1 MNNLNLE
8 QEMELKQMTNQEENM
23 IVVTLDLKSQW

>member
-8 QEMELKQMTNQEENM
+8 QEMELKQMANQEENM
-23 IVVTLDLKSQW
+23 IVVTLDLKSQ

>member
-8 QEMELKQMTNQEENM
+8 KEMELKQMANQEENM
-23 IVVTLDLKSQW
+23 IVVTLDLKSQ

>member
-8 QEMELKQMTNQEENM
+8 QEMELKQMTNPEENT
-23 IVVTLDLKSQW
+23 IVVTLDLKSQ

>member
-8 QEMELKQMTNQEENM
+8 QEMELKQMTNLEENT
-23 IVVTLDLKSQW
+23 IVVTLDLKSQ

>member
-23 IVVTLDLKSQW
+23 IVVTLDLKSQ